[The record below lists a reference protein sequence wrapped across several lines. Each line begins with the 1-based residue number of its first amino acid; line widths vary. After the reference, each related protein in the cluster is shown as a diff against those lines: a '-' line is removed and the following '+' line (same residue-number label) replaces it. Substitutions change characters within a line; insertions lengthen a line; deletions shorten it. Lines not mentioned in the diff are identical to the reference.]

1 MKLCWKQKIFGQ
13 NVLFPPSQVLKAKL
27 VISFKKNSLW
37 IILSNVVALFFLKIQ
52 EERDKQQGIA
62 FDKKFALEVK
72 EVKIITKWSKTYNY
86 MSYNSGFVLCKF
98 VLTYDGLEYR
108 HILLLPNR

>member
-1 MKLCWKQKIFGQ
+1 MSCKKENATTTFADYDMKLCWKQKIFGQ

-72 EVKIITKWSKTYNY
+72 EVKIITK
-86 MSYNSGFVLCKF
+86 
-98 VLTYDGLEYR
+98 
-108 HILLLPNR
+108 

>member
-1 MKLCWKQKIFGQ
+1 MW
-13 NVLFPPSQVLKAKL
+13 
-27 VISFKKNSLW
+27 W
-37 IILSNVVALFFLKIQ
+37 LFFYKKYKKKGTNNKALRLI
-52 EERDKQQGIA
+52 
-62 FDKKFALEVK
+62 KKFALEVK